1 MRVSRSDTLR
11 NESRGTDRTGGRLSL
26 AMLQAENQ
34 RLRAQLEAMLSEA
47 RLNQE
52 KMRRF
57 DQLERQVIGAACL
70 AELIRTLLLDYR
82 TLFELDAV
90 TLALVDPLHEVVHIL
105 ESEAAAGIPEDGLIF
120 LDGEQML
127 QDLYAPT
134 AKPVLAKNG
143 EAHAFLFENDG
154 HGLVSVALLPL
165 VHHGRFIGSLSL
177 GSKDP
182 GRFVPGSSTDFLER
196 LAALVA
202 VCLDSAL
209 ATERLKLAGLTDALT
224 GVHNRRYFESRCLEE
239 VAAARR
245 SKAPL
250 VCMFL
255 DVDRFKNLNDT
266 LGHQAGDVV
275 LGYVARLIKAQLRG
289 SDVVAR
295 YGGEEFVVL
304 LPATPQQAGL
314 ETAERI
320 RRIVA
325 AQSVPVKSQEVVRVT
340 VSIGVSML
348 DASSEASEA
357 HALVA
362 DMVSR
367 ADKALYQAKATGRN
381 RVTSAP

>member
-1 MRVSRSDTLR
+1 MSDK
-11 NESRGTDRTGGRLSL
+11 SGQRTSPGSHLSV
-26 AMLQAENQ
+26 AVLQAENQ
-34 RLRAQLEAMLSEA
+34 RLRAQLDAMMREA

-57 DQLERQVIGAACL
+57 DQLERKVIGADCL

-82 TLFELDAV
+82 TLFDLDAV
-90 TLALVDPLHEVVHIL
+90 TLALVDPLHEVAQVL
-105 ESEAAAGIPEDGLIF
+105 ENEAAAGIPEDGLIF
-120 LDGEQML
+120 MDCEQML

-134 AKPVLAKNG
+134 AKPVLAKND
-143 EAHAFLFENDG
+143 EVHAFLFEADG
-154 HGLVSVALLPL
+154 HGLVSLALLPL
-165 VHHGRFIGSLSL
+165 VHHGRFIGSLNL

-245 SKAPL
+245 SGAPL

-266 LGHQAGDVV
+266 MGHQAGDVV

-348 DASSEASEA
+348 DVSSESSEAGV
-357 HALVA
+357 LVT

-367 ADKALYQAKATGRN
+367 ADKALYQAKETGRN
-381 RVTSAP
+381 RVVLAAGL